1 MVLSFTIGGTI
12 MNTEEKYVQEKE
24 AELQKLKVLQK
35 KWEQEIEDLNKLRQ
49 KYSVLVKNLE
59 EMGKVK
65 EKMI

>member
-1 MVLSFTIGGTI
+1 